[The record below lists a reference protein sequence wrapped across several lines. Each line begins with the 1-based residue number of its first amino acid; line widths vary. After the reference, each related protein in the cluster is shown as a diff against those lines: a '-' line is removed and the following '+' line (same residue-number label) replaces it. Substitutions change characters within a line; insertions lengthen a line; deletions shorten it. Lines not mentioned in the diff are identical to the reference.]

1 MSSVVSLK
9 YLNVE
14 LLIAAYWESTL
25 KMLVLLLYFVYKVFF
40 KDTQLTHTW
49 KHTNARARTHT
60 HIALV
65 KYQRMS
71 PAKGKLKYIN
81 SVRGMGLVTQEWGGI
96 VRKTRIQRCGHAMLY
111 IYMKYDLRF

>member
-1 MSSVVSLK
+1 VSSVVSLK
-9 YLNVE
+9 YLSVE

-25 KMLVLLLYFVYKVFF
+25 KTSVFLLYFVYKVFF
-40 KDTQLTHTW
+40 LKDTQLTHTYI
-49 KHTNARARTHT
+49 HTQTRARA

-71 PAKGKLKYIN
+71 PAKGILKYIN

-96 VRKTRIQRCGHAMLY
+96 VRKTRIQRFGHAMLY